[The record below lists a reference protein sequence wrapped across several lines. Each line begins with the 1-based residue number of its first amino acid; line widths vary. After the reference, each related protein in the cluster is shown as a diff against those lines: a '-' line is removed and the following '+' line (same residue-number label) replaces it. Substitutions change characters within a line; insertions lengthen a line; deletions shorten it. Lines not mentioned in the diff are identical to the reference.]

1 MARIAP
7 VLALVGAALPLTAA
21 PPAAAADDTVVLE
34 TEIAR
39 APEPLPDRGSDLE
52 LAAFAR
58 QVDALVLEAARDL
71 GLRVGPKPETA
82 PSDRSDLAASASE
95 EWLVSPRVFRD
106 AGGFVVELRVVP
118 PRSRVVYARTQ
129 RVHPE
134 TLEIRLMTTMRDLVE
149 AARGRDARRSEGERA
164 RRPAVVTEPARS
176 PGRAVLAFHGALLG
190 GFAGYSIQEASG
202 SNDARLTYP
211 LAALGAGIGL
221 GGSMLVAEEW
231 DISVA
236 DAWYLSAGIFW
247 PSLSG
252 WLLADSYDVADEDRY
267 AYALVS
273 AAGGLSLAAIGA
285 GTARVGEG
293 SAALAHSGGAFGTL
307 LGGLAELFVEGTTGI
322 TPRRGMGYGAGAGVL
337 VAGALALHLDP
348 SAARVLLVDLGASL
362 GALTGAAAASPLLL
376 VEPTADQPTRTR
388 LWLAGIAA
396 GTFAGGAIA
405 LWATRTADTKPTT
418 STTPIPEVGLVS
430 VTELGPVFGAALRG
444 TW

>member
-1 MARIAP
+1 MARLAHA
-7 VLALVGAALPLTAA
+7 LALLGAALPLTGVV
-21 PPAAAADDTVVLE
+21 PARAADAVVLLE
-34 TEIAR
+34 TEAAS
-39 APEPLPDRGSDLE
+39 APEPAERAPDPE
-52 LAAFAR
+52 LATIAR

-71 GLRVGPKPETA
+71 GLGVGAA
-82 PSDRSDLAASASE
+82 PARPASE
-95 EWLVSPRVFRD
+95 HDDLVALASEDWLVHPRVSRHV
-106 AGGFVVELRVVP
+106 AGGLVLELRVVP

-129 RVHPE
+129 HVQLE
-134 TLEIRLMTTMRDLVE
+134 QLEIRLMTTMRDLVE
-149 AARGRDARRSEGERA
+149 AARSRGTARPELDRA

-202 SNDARLTYP
+202 SDDARLTYP

-236 DAWYLSAGIFW
+236 DAWYLSAGIWW
-247 PSLSG
+247 PSVSG
-252 WLLADSYDVADEDRY
+252 WFLADSYDVADEDRY

-273 AAGGLSLAAIGA
+273 AAGGLSLAAIA
-285 GTARVGEG
+285 TGTARVGEG

-307 LGGLAELFVEGTTGI
+307 LGGLTELFVEGTTGT
-322 TPRRGMGYGAGAGVL
+322 TPRRGMGFGAGAGVL
-337 VAGALALHLDP
+337 AAGALGLHLDP

-376 VEPTADQPTRTR
+376 VDPTADQPTRTR

-396 GTFAGGAIA
+396 GTVAGGAIA
-405 LWATRTADTKPTT
+405 LWATRSTEPKPNAEQWA
-418 STTPIPEVGLVS
+418 PAVGLVE